1 MKGKV
6 RSFSALTIHFTG
18 SAYSFRK
25 LILTASG
32 SLEKVNISAI
42 NAYLDLQTEEERKD
56 AFLQEVRN
64 IVQEEL
70 RANPVM
76 GMMPYFQPPA
86 EKKPT
91 QETEDAMLAFLDA
104 FDGE

>member
-1 MKGKV
+1 MTTKITIRFNDGKAADK
-6 RSFSALTIHFTG
+6 RALDYLHTVGI
-18 SAYSFRK
+18 SYSK
-25 LILTASG
+25 AVI
-32 SLEKVNISAI
+32 KAI

-64 IVQEEL
+64 IVREEL
-70 RANPVM
+70 RSNPMM
-76 GMMPYFQPPA
+76 GMMPYFQPPV
-86 EKKPT
+86 EQKPT